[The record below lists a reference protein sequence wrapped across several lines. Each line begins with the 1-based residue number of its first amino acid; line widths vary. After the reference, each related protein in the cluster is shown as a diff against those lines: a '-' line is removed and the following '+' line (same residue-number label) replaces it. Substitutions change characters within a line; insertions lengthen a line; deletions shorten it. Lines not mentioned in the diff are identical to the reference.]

1 MNDNFFFWLYYF
13 FSCLYKMQNYCNS
26 CSRSTFKVD
35 FLLTKLTDSYFHL
48 IRAQW
53 TRRFK
58 KNKNLRTQSFEIH
71 ILILKYSRSFFTEC
85 KFQLSHFLYFVF
97 KKYSIGIR
105 RILIYKI
112 SQEQKKILVLL
123 KLQNPLHINMHA
135 CMQVLYTKINFL
147 SPRSLKSQ

>member
-1 MNDNFFFWLYYF
+1 MTIFFWLYYF
-13 FSCLYKMQNYCNS
+13 FSYLYKMQNYCNS
-26 CSRSTFKVD
+26 CSISTFKVD
-35 FLLTKLTDSYFHL
+35 FLVTKLTDFYFHF

-85 KFQLSHFLYFVF
+85 KFQLSHFLYFFF
-97 KKYSIGIR
+97 KIFFIGIR

-123 KLQNPLHINMHA
+123 KLQNPLHASIIYEN
-135 CMQVLYTKINFL
+135 QLLITTFFKIMVII
-147 SPRSLKSQ
+147 